1 MYVIFITCN
10 IRKWQMWL
18 KSMLTYESYL
28 YRRGIHADLSPRDS
42 FIWPGAGIRSV
53 KLLPSVDKH
62 RKICSVPLRAM
73 KKKNDEIFYS
83 EEVSIIVLFLGSY
96 DYHEISVGDMMF
108 DETSSENNHSCALGK
123 HGLAVQPPNIWSI
136 QNCHNE
142 MTNGFCEIISRL
154 THPPQCQALVQGS
167 YMSGSRSYH
176 PMSRQWGRD

>member
-1 MYVIFITCN
+1 MADVTEEHAN
-10 IRKWQMWL
+10 IWILPLQERHPCGSFPKRQLHLAGRRNQIRQTPAQCWQTL
-18 KSMLTYESYL
+18 QNLLRSSKSHE
-28 YRRGIHADLSPRDS
+28 
-42 FIWPGAGIRSV
+42 
-53 KLLPSVDKH
+53 
-62 RKICSVPLRAM
+62 
-73 KKKNDEIFYS
+73 KKNDEIFYS